1 MKKYDYLIVGSGIA
15 GVTAAKEI
23 RKKDKEGSVLLLG
36 NEKERPYFRI
46 ELTAC
51 LGEENPTVPY
61 LDKEDWATKT
71 NIDIDL
77 DAQVAAVD
85 FDAMTVTTEKGESY
99 QGEKILLANGSHAN
113 LPPFDNREVKSVFT
127 LRSWADLK
135 EIENYLNATE
145 GEKRIGV
152 IGGGLLGLEA
162 ARSLKK
168 RGNLVAI
175 VDMEEY
181 LLSKQLDRELGM
193 SLNEEMKD
201 HGFMVYTDRS
211 TKGFIGD
218 DHLMGIE
225 FDDGTVVDLDMVL
238 VSIGVRP
245 NTALFKDT
253 DLKVNRGVVVDRRL
267 KTNMKNVWAA
277 GDVAEVEGRCMG
289 IWPAARAMGKVA
301 GANMAGGDA
310 SYEDPKVYTK
320 LDLGTI
326 QIFSAGKIGEGDVY
340 FYDDGPVH
348 HRIYGEDGKVFGV
361 ILYGDTKAMSTYRKL
376 VEKGAPIDEAL
387 TALYEFKE
395 EKA

>member
-113 LPPFDNREVKSVFT
+113 LPPFDNREVKGVFT

-218 DHLMGIE
+218 DHLTGIE
-225 FDDGTVVDLDMVL
+225 FDDGTIVDLDMVL

-289 IWPAARAMGKVA
+289 IWPAARAMGKAA

-310 SYEDPKVYTK
+310 SHEDPKVYTK

-348 HRIYGEDGKVFGV
+348 HRLYGIDGKVVGV

-387 TALYEFKE
+387 TARYEFKE

>member
-1 MKKYDYLIVGSGIA
+1 MKKYDYLILGSGVA

-23 RKKDKEGSVLLLG
+23 RKKDKEGSILLLG
-36 NEKERPYFRI
+36 NENERPYFRI

-51 LGEENPTVPY
+51 LSEENPPIPY
-61 LDKEDWATKT
+61 LDKEDWAEKL
-71 NIDIDL
+71 NIDVDF
-77 DAQVAAVD
+77 DGEVSSVD
-85 FDAMTVTTEKGESY
+85 FDAMSVTTEKGDSF

-113 LPPFDNREVKSVFT
+113 LPPFKNRDLKGVFT

-135 EIENYLNATE
+135 EIESHLNAME
-145 GEKRIGV
+145 GEKSIGV

-193 SLNEEMKD
+193 GLNEEMKD
-201 HGFMVYTDRS
+201 HGFMVYTGRS
-211 TKGFIGD
+211 TKGFVGD
-218 DHLMGIE
+218 DHLTGIE

-253 DLKVNRGVVVDRRL
+253 GLELNRGVVVDRTL
-267 KTNMKNVWAA
+267 KTNKKNVWAA
-277 GDVAEVEGRCMG
+277 GDVAEVEGRVMG
-289 IWPAARAMGKVA
+289 IWPAARAMGKAA
-301 GANMAGGDA
+301 GANMAGGYV

-326 QIFSAGKIGEGDVY
+326 QVFSAGKIGEGDVY

-348 HRIYGEDGKVFGV
+348 HRLYAKDGKLTGV
-361 ILYGDTKAMSTYRKL
+361 VLYGDTKAMNTYRKL
-376 VEKGAPIDEAL
+376 VEEGAPIDEAL
-387 TALYEFKE
+387 DARYEFQKR
-395 EKA
+395 

>member
-1 MKKYDYLIVGSGIA
+1 MKKYDYLILGSGVA

-23 RKKDKEGSVLLLG
+23 RKKDKEGSILLLG

-51 LGEENPTVPY
+51 LSEENPPIPY
-61 LDKEDWATKT
+61 LDKEDWAEKL
-71 NIDIDL
+71 NIDADF
-77 DAQVAAVD
+77 DGEVAAVD
-85 FDAMTVTTEKGESY
+85 FDAMTVTTEKGESF

-113 LPPFDNREVKSVFT
+113 LPPFKNRDLKGVFT

-135 EIENYLNATE
+135 EIESYLNAME

-193 SLNEEMKD
+193 GLNEEMKD
-201 HGFMVYTDRS
+201 HGFMVYTGRS
-211 TKGFIGD
+211 TKGFVGD
-218 DHLMGIE
+218 DHLTGIE

-253 DLKVNRGVVVDRRL
+253 GLEVNRGVVVDRSL
-267 KTNMKNVWAA
+267 KTNKENVWAA
-277 GDVAEVEGRCMG
+277 GDVAEVEGRVMG
-289 IWPAARAMGKVA
+289 IWPAARAMGKAA
-301 GANMAGGDA
+301 GANMAGGHV
-310 SYEDPKVYTK
+310 SYEDPKVHTK

-326 QIFSAGKIGEGDVY
+326 QVFSAGIIGEGDVY

-348 HRIYGEDGKVFGV
+348 HRLYAKDGKLTGV
-361 ILYGDTKAMSTYRKL
+361 VLYGDTKSMNTYRKL
-376 VEKGAPIDEAL
+376 VEEGAPIDEAL
-387 TALYEFKE
+387 DVRYEFQKR
-395 EKA
+395 

>member
-51 LGEENPTVPY
+51 LGEEDPPIPY

-113 LPPFDNREVKSVFT
+113 LPPFDNREVKGVFT
-127 LRSWADLK
+127 LRSWADLQ

-218 DHLMGIE
+218 DHLTGIE

-253 DLKVNRGVVVDRRL
+253 DLKVNRGVVVDKRL

-289 IWPAARAMGKVA
+289 IWPAARAMGKAA

-348 HRIYGEDGKVFGV
+348 HRLYAKDGKVVGV
-361 ILYGDTKAMSTYRKL
+361 ILYGDTKTMSTYRKL

>member
-1 MKKYDYLIVGSGIA
+1 MKKYDYLILGSGVA

-23 RKKDKEGSVLLLG
+23 RKKDKEGSILLLG
-36 NEKERPYFRI
+36 NENERPYFRI

-51 LGEENPTVPY
+51 LSEENPPIPY
-61 LDKEDWATKT
+61 LDKEDWAEKL
-71 NIDIDL
+71 NIDVDF
-77 DAQVAAVD
+77 DGEVSSVD
-85 FDAMTVTTEKGESY
+85 FDAMSVTTEKGDSF

-113 LPPFDNREVKSVFT
+113 LPPFKNRDLKGVFT

-135 EIENYLNATE
+135 EIESYLNAME

-193 SLNEEMKD
+193 GLNEEMKD
-201 HGFMVYTDRS
+201 HGFMVYTGRS
-211 TKGFIGD
+211 TKGFVGD
-218 DHLMGIE
+218 DHLTGIE

-253 DLKVNRGVVVDRRL
+253 GLEVNRGVVVDRSL
-267 KTNMKNVWAA
+267 KTNKKNVWAA

-289 IWPAARAMGKVA
+289 IWPAARAMGKAA
-301 GANMAGGDA
+301 GANMAGGDV
-310 SYEDPKVYTK
+310 SYEDPKVHTK

-326 QIFSAGKIGEGDVY
+326 QVFSAGKIGEGDVY

-348 HRIYGEDGKVFGV
+348 HRLYAKDGKLTGV
-361 ILYGDTKAMSTYRKL
+361 VLYGDTKAMNTYRKL
-376 VEKGAPIDEAL
+376 VEEGAPIDEAL
-387 TALYEFKE
+387 DARYEFQKR
-395 EKA
+395 

>member
-1 MKKYDYLIVGSGIA
+1 MKKYDYLILGSGVS

-23 RKKDKEGSVLLLG
+23 RKKDKEGSILLLG

-51 LGEENPTVPY
+51 LAEENPHVPY
-61 LDKEDWATKT
+61 LDKEDWAEKL
-71 NIDIDL
+71 NIDTDF
-77 DAQVAAVD
+77 DGEVSSVD
-85 FDAMTVTTEKGESY
+85 FDAMTVTTEKGESF
-99 QGEKILLANGSHAN
+99 QGEKILFANGSHAN
-113 LPPFDNREVKSVFT
+113 LPPFKNRDLKGVFT
-127 LRSWADLK
+127 LRSWADLM
-135 EIENYLNATE
+135 EIECYLNAIE

-162 ARSLKK
+162 ARSLQK

-193 SLNEEMKD
+193 GLNEEMKD
-201 HGFMVYTDRS
+201 QGFMVYTGRS
-211 TKGFIGD
+211 TKGFVGD
-218 DHLMGIE
+218 DHLTGIE

-253 DLKVNRGVVVDRRL
+253 GLEVNRGVVVDRNL

-277 GDVAEVEGRCMG
+277 GDVAEVEGRVMG
-289 IWPAARAMGKVA
+289 IWPAARAMGKAA
-301 GANMAGGDA
+301 GANMAGGDV
-310 SYEDPKVYTK
+310 SYEDPKVHTK

-326 QIFSAGKIGEGDVY
+326 QVFSAGKIGEGDVY

-348 HRIYGEDGKVFGV
+348 HRLYAKDGKLTGV
-361 ILYGDTKAMSTYRKL
+361 VLYGDTKAMNTYRKL
-376 VEKGAPIDEAL
+376 VEEGASIDEAL
-387 TALYEFKE
+387 DARYEFQKR
-395 EKA
+395 

>member
-51 LGEENPTVPY
+51 LGEEDPPIPY

-99 QGEKILLANGSHAN
+99 QGEKILLANGSHAT
-113 LPPFDNREVKSVFT
+113 LPPFKNRDLKGVFT

-135 EIENYLNATE
+135 EIESYLNAME

-218 DHLMGIE
+218 DHLTGIE

-289 IWPAARAMGKVA
+289 IWPAARAMGKAA

-348 HRIYGEDGKVFGV
+348 HRLYGIDGKVVGV

>member
-1 MKKYDYLIVGSGIA
+1 MKKYDYLILGSGVA

-23 RKKDKEGSVLLLG
+23 RKKDKEGSILLLG
-36 NEKERPYFRI
+36 NENERPYFRI

-51 LGEENPTVPY
+51 LSEENPHAPY
-61 LDKEDWATKT
+61 LDKEDWAEKL
-71 NIDIDL
+71 NIDTDF
-77 DAQVAAVD
+77 DGEVSSVD
-85 FDAMTVTTEKGESY
+85 FDAMTVTTEKGDSY

-113 LPPFDNREVKSVFT
+113 LPPFKNKDLKGVFT

-135 EIENYLNATE
+135 EIQSHLNATE

-193 SLNEEMKD
+193 GLNEEMKD
-201 HGFMVYTDRS
+201 LGFMVYTDRS
-211 TKGFIGD
+211 TKGFVGD
-218 DHLMGIE
+218 DHLTGIE

-253 DLKVNRGVVVDRRL
+253 GLEVNRGVVVDRSL
-267 KTNMKNVWAA
+267 KTNKKNVWAA
-277 GDVAEVEGRCMG
+277 GDVAEVEGRVMG
-289 IWPAARAMGKVA
+289 IWPAARAMGKAA
-301 GANMAGGDA
+301 GANMAGGDV
-310 SYEDPKVYTK
+310 SYEDPKVHTK

-326 QIFSAGKIGEGDVY
+326 QVFSAGKIGEGDVY

-348 HRIYGEDGKVFGV
+348 HRLYAKDGKLTGV
-361 ILYGDTKAMSTYRKL
+361 VLYGDTKAMNTYRKL
-376 VEKGAPIDEAL
+376 VEEGAPIDKAL
-387 TALYEFKE
+387 DARYEFQKR
-395 EKA
+395 

>member
-1 MKKYDYLIVGSGIA
+1 MKKYDYLILGSGVA

-23 RKKDKEGSVLLLG
+23 RKKDKEGSILLLG

-51 LGEENPTVPY
+51 LGEENPPVPY
-61 LDKEDWATKT
+61 LDKEDWAEKL
-71 NIDIDL
+71 NIDTDF
-77 DAQVAAVD
+77 DAEVSSVD
-85 FDAMTVTTEKGESY
+85 FDAMTVTTEKGDSF

-113 LPPFDNREVKSVFT
+113 LPPFKNRDLKGVFT

-135 EIENYLNATE
+135 EIESYLNAVE

-193 SLNEEMKD
+193 GLNEEMKD
-201 HGFMVYTDRS
+201 HGFMVYTGRS
-211 TKGFIGD
+211 TKGFVGD
-218 DHLMGIE
+218 DHLTGIE

-253 DLKVNRGVVVDRRL
+253 GLEVNRGVVVDRTL
-267 KTNMKNVWAA
+267 KTNKKNVWAA
-277 GDVAEVEGRCMG
+277 GDVAEVEGRVMG
-289 IWPAARAMGKVA
+289 IWPAARAMGKAA
-301 GANMAGGDA
+301 GANMAGGHA

-326 QIFSAGKIGEGDVY
+326 QVFSAGKIGEGDVY
-340 FYDDGPVH
+340 FYDDGNVH
-348 HRIYGEDGKVFGV
+348 HRLYAKEGKLTGV
-361 ILYGDTKAMSTYRKL
+361 VLYGDTKAMNTYRKL
-376 VEKGAPIDEAL
+376 VEEGAPIDKAL
-387 TALYEFKE
+387 DARYEFQKR
-395 EKA
+395 

>member
-1 MKKYDYLIVGSGIA
+1 MKTYDYLIMGSGIA

-23 RKKDKEGSVLLLG
+23 RKKDKEGSILLLG

-51 LGEENPTVPY
+51 LSEENPAIPY
-61 LDKEDWATKT
+61 LDKEDWAEKL
-71 NIDIDL
+71 NIDTNF
-77 DAQVAAVD
+77 DAEVSAVD
-85 FDAMTVTTEKGESY
+85 FDAMTVTTEKGDSY

-113 LPPFDNREVKSVFT
+113 LPPFNNREVKGVFT
-127 LRSWADLK
+127 LRSWADLM
-135 EIENYLNATE
+135 EIESYLNATE

-162 ARSLKK
+162 ARSLQK

-218 DHLMGIE
+218 DHLTGIE

-245 NTALFKDT
+245 NTALFTDT
-253 DLKVNRGVVVDRRL
+253 GLEVNRGVVVDRSL
-267 KTNMKNVWAA
+267 KTNKEKVWAA

-289 IWPAARAMGKVA
+289 IWPAARAMGKAA
-301 GANMAGGDA
+301 GANMAGGNM

-326 QIFSAGKIGEGDVY
+326 QIFSAGIIGEGNVY
-340 FYDDGPVH
+340 FYDDGPAH
-348 HRIYGEDGKVFGV
+348 HRLYEKDGKVVGV
-361 ILYGDTKAMSTYRKL
+361 ILYGDTKAMNTYRKL
-376 VEKGAPIDEAL
+376 VEEGAPIEEAL
-387 TALYEFKE
+387 SAFYEFNKVN
-395 EKA
+395 A

>member
-51 LGEENPTVPY
+51 LGEEDPPIPY

-99 QGEKILLANGSHAN
+99 QGEKILLANGSHAT
-113 LPPFDNREVKSVFT
+113 LPPFKNRDLKGVFT

-135 EIENYLNATE
+135 EIESHLNAME

-218 DHLMGIE
+218 DHLTGIE

-289 IWPAARAMGKVA
+289 IWPAARAMGKAA

-348 HRIYGEDGKVFGV
+348 HRLYGIDGKVVGV

>member
-113 LPPFDNREVKSVFT
+113 LPPFDNREVKGVFT

-348 HRIYGEDGKVFGV
+348 HRIYGEDGRVFGV

>member
-1 MKKYDYLIVGSGIA
+1 MKKYDYLILGSGVA

-23 RKKDKEGSVLLLG
+23 RKKDKEGSILLLG

-51 LGEENPTVPY
+51 LGEENPPVPY
-61 LDKEDWATKT
+61 LDKEDWAEKL
-71 NIDIDL
+71 NIDTDF
-77 DAQVAAVD
+77 DGEVSSVD
-85 FDAMTVTTEKGESY
+85 FDAMTVTTKKGDSF

-113 LPPFDNREVKSVFT
+113 LPPFKNRDLKGVFT

-135 EIENYLNATE
+135 EIESHLNAME
-145 GEKRIGV
+145 GEKSIGV

-193 SLNEEMKD
+193 GLNEEMKD
-201 HGFMVYTDRS
+201 HGFMVYTGRS
-211 TKGFIGD
+211 TKGFVGD
-218 DHLMGIE
+218 DHLTGIE

-238 VSIGVRP
+238 VSIGVRS

-253 DLKVNRGVVVDRRL
+253 DLEVNRGVVVDRTL
-267 KTNMKNVWAA
+267 KTNKKNVWAA
-277 GDVAEVEGRCMG
+277 GDVAEVEGRVMG
-289 IWPAARAMGKVA
+289 IWPAARAMGKAA
-301 GANMAGGDA
+301 GANMAGGHV

-326 QIFSAGKIGEGDVY
+326 QVFSAGIIGEGDVY

-348 HRIYGEDGKVFGV
+348 HRLYAKDGKLTGV
-361 ILYGDTKAMSTYRKL
+361 VLYGDTKAMNTYRKL
-376 VEKGAPIDEAL
+376 VEEGAPIDEAL
-387 TALYEFKE
+387 DARYEFQKR
-395 EKA
+395 

>member
-51 LGEENPTVPY
+51 LSEENPAIPY

-71 NIDIDL
+71 KIDIDL

-85 FDAMTVTTEKGESY
+85 FDAMTVTTEKGECY

-113 LPPFDNREVKSVFT
+113 LPPFNNREVEGVFT

-135 EIENYLNATE
+135 EIESYLNATE

-193 SLNEEMKD
+193 SLNEEMKE

-218 DHLMGIE
+218 DHLTGIE

-253 DLKVNRGVVVDRRL
+253 GLEVKRGVVVDRSL

-289 IWPAARAMGKVA
+289 IWPAARAMGKAA

-348 HRIYGEDGKVFGV
+348 HRLYGIDGKVVGV

>member
-1 MKKYDYLIVGSGIA
+1 MKKYDYLILGSGVA

-23 RKKDKEGSVLLLG
+23 RKKDKEGSILLLG

-51 LGEENPTVPY
+51 LSEENPPIPY
-61 LDKEDWATKT
+61 LDKEDWAEKL
-71 NIDIDL
+71 NIDTDF
-77 DAQVAAVD
+77 DGEVSSVD
-85 FDAMTVTTEKGESY
+85 FDAMIVTTEKGDSF

-113 LPPFDNREVKSVFT
+113 LPPFKNRELKGVFT

-135 EIENYLNATE
+135 EIESYLNATE

-211 TKGFIGD
+211 TKGFVGD
-218 DHLMGIE
+218 DRLKGIE
-225 FDDGTVVDLDMVL
+225 FVDGTVMDLDMVL

-289 IWPAARAMGKVA
+289 IWPAARAMGKAA

-310 SYEDPKVYTK
+310 SYEDPTVYTK

-348 HRIYGEDGKVFGV
+348 HRLYGIDGKVVGV

-387 TALYEFKE
+387 TVLYEFKE

>member
-51 LGEENPTVPY
+51 LGEEDPPIPY

-113 LPPFDNREVKSVFT
+113 LPPFDNREVKGVFT
-127 LRSWADLK
+127 LRSWADLQ

-218 DHLMGIE
+218 DHLTGIE

-253 DLKVNRGVVVDRRL
+253 DLKVNRGVVVDKRL

-289 IWPAARAMGKVA
+289 IWPAARAMGKAA

-348 HRIYGEDGKVFGV
+348 HRLYAKDGKVVGV

>member
-51 LGEENPTVPY
+51 LGEEDPPIPY

-113 LPPFDNREVKSVFT
+113 LPPFDNREVKGVFT
-127 LRSWADLK
+127 LRSWADLQ

-218 DHLMGIE
+218 DHLTGIE
-225 FDDGTVVDLDMVL
+225 FDDGTVMDLDMVL

-253 DLKVNRGVVVDRRL
+253 DLKVNRGVVVDKRL

-289 IWPAARAMGKVA
+289 IWPAARAMGKAA

-348 HRIYGEDGKVFGV
+348 HRLYAKDGKVVGV

>member
-51 LGEENPTVPY
+51 LGEEDPPIPY

-113 LPPFDNREVKSVFT
+113 LPPFDNREVKGVFT

-218 DHLMGIE
+218 DHLTGIE

-289 IWPAARAMGKVA
+289 IWPAARAMGKAA

-348 HRIYGEDGKVFGV
+348 HRLYGIDGKVVGV